1 MRGTDKGQDQ
11 LFSYISIE
19 DRIHAKHPLR
29 LIREVVNDALDGLS
43 ADFDSMYAREGRP
56 SIPPE
61 RLLRALLLQAFYSIR
76 SERLLME
83 QMEFNLLYKWFVGLN
98 PDDPVWDATVFTKNR
113 DRLLTTEVAAKL
125 LAGVVAHPRVKRLLS
140 KDHFTV
146 DGTMI
151 DAFASM
157 KSFRRKDG
165 ADDDAG
171 HSSQNSGSNGER
183 NFRGEKR
190 SNDTHAS
197 TTDPDARLFRKGN
210 GKESRLCYLG
220 HVLMENRNG
229 LVVQAELTRAGGTAE
244 CEAALAMIDRERP
257 FTQGKAHR
265 RITLGGDKL
274 FDRWDFIKSLQAR
287 TITPHIAVQG
297 HVTKTGKTRK
307 TAIDQR
313 TRRHKGY
320 DISQILRKR
329 VEEVFG
335 WTKYGAG
342 LTQTKF
348 RGLARVSA
356 SFLMT
361 ATAYNLIRLPNLL
374 ENGG

>member
-1 MRGTDKGQDQ
+1 MRGDDDTKLE
-11 LFSYISIE
+11 LFSYVSIE
-19 DRIHAKHPLR
+19 EKIHGKHPLR
-29 LIREVVNDALDGLS
+29 LMRAVVNDALRALS
-43 ADFDSMYAREGRP
+43 ADFDAMYARDGRP

-76 SERLLME
+76 SERQLME

-98 PDDPVWDATVFTKNR
+98 PDDPVWDASTFAKNR
-113 DRLLTTEVAAKL
+113 DRLLESEVAAKL
-125 LAGVVAHPRVKRLLS
+125 LAAVVAHPRVKRLLS

-146 DGTMI
+146 DGTLI

-165 ADDDAG
+165 DDDDPG
-171 HSSQNSGSNGER
+171 PGGNGER
-183 NFRGEKR
+183 NFRGETR
-190 SNDTHAS
+190 SNDSHES
-197 TTDPDARLFRKGN
+197 TTDPDARLFRKGS

-229 LVVQAELTRAGGTAE
+229 LVVQADLTRASGTAE
-244 CEAALAMIDRERP
+244 CEAALDMIDRQRP

-274 FDRWDFIKSLQAR
+274 FDRWDFVKTLQQR
-287 TITPHIAVQG
+287 KITPHVAVQE
-297 HVTKTGKTRK
+297 HKTKTGKTRK
-307 TAIDQR
+307 TAVDQR
-313 TRRHKGY
+313 TRRHSGY
-320 DISQILRKR
+320 AVSQIVRKR
-329 VEEVFG
+329 IEEVFG
-335 WTKYGAG
+335 WTKYAAG

-348 RGLARVSA
+348 RGLARVAA
-356 SFLMT
+356 SFTLT
-361 ATAYNLIRLPNLL
+361 VTAYNLIRLPKLL

>member
-1 MRGTDKGQDQ
+1 MRGDDKTKLE
-11 LFSYISIE
+11 LFSYVSIE

-29 LIREVVNDALDGLS
+29 LIRDVVNDALGALS
-43 ADFDSMYAREGRP
+43 GDFDAMYAREGRP

-98 PDDPVWDATVFTKNR
+98 PDEPVWDATVFTKNR
-113 DRLLTTEVAAKL
+113 DRLLTTDVAARL
-125 LAGVVAHPRVKRLLS
+125 LGAVVAHPRVKRLLS

-165 ADDDAG
+165 TDDDADP
-171 HSSQNSGSNGER
+171 GSNGER
-183 NFRGEKR
+183 DFRGEKR
-190 SNDTHAS
+190 SNDTHES

-229 LVVQAELTRAGGTAE
+229 LVVQAELTRASGTSE

-257 FTQGKAHR
+257 FTEGKAHR
-265 RITLGGDKL
+265 RVTLGGDKL

-297 HVTKTGKTRK
+297 HMTKTGKTRK
-307 TAIDQR
+307 TAIDHR

-320 DISQILRKR
+320 DISQIVRKR

-348 RGLARVSA
+348 RGLARVAA
-356 SFLMT
+356 SFTLT
-361 ATAYNLIRLPNLL
+361 ATAYNLIRLPKLL
-374 ENGG
+374 DNGG